1 MRVFTD
7 GACPQNGRKTSKAAW
22 ACWFPEAQSL
32 SASGRVPEGED
43 QTNNRAE
50 LMAIQQAVHILQRN
64 GYESSDVVVYTDS
77 QYCIDCLTKWIP
89 GWVARGW
96 KTSSGT
102 DVLHRDLIQDISG
115 RLTKFKSHRFV
126 HVRAHTGGED
136 DLSRQNDRVD
146 RMARGVVEDTPV
158 REIETPAEDVLFEG
172 CPLRLLGSPVS
183 QASVVSWIRSNLDKL
198 DSDLVDKHLLKA
210 FTEACKA
217 RDVTLTK
224 QTIQRTPMLR
234 AERFHLERTS
244 IVIEKTDA

>member
-22 ACWFPEAQSL
+22 AAWFPEAQAL
-32 SASGRVPEGED
+32 SAAGRVPDGQD

-50 LMAIQQAVHILQRN
+50 LMAIHQAVQILQRN
-64 GYESSDVVVYTDS
+64 GYESADIVVYTDS

-89 GWVARGW
+89 GWVARAW

-102 DVLHRDLIQDISG
+102 DVLHRDLIEDISQ
-115 RLTKFKSHRFV
+115 RLTKFKSYRFV

-146 RMARGVVEDTPV
+146 RMARGVVEDVPV
-158 REIETPAEDVLFEG
+158 RTVEAPAEDVVFEG
-172 CPLRLLGSPVS
+172 CPLRLMGPPVS
-183 QASVVSWIRSNLDKL
+183 QASVLTWIRGNLDSL
-198 DSDLVDKHLLKA
+198 DSDLVNKHLLKA

-217 RDVTLTK
+217 RDVTVTK
-224 QTIQRTPMLR
+224 QTIQRQTMVR
-234 AERFHLERTS
+234 AERFHLERTG

>member
-7 GACPQNGRKTSKAAW
+7 GACPQNGRKGSKAGW
-22 ACWFPEAQSL
+22 AVWFPEAQAL
-32 SASGRVPEGED
+32 SASGRVPEGQD

-50 LMAIQQAVHILQRN
+50 LMAIQQAVVILDQAGHLDAN
-64 GYESSDVVVYTDS
+64 LVVYTDS

-96 KTSSGT
+96 KKADGG
-102 DVLHRDLIQDISG
+102 DVLHRDLIEDIST

-146 RMARGVVEDTPV
+146 RMARGTVEDTPV
-158 REIETPAEDVLFEG
+158 RTIEAPAEDAIFEG
-172 CPLRLLGSPVS
+172 CPLRLLGPPVS
-183 QASVVSWIRSNLDKL
+183 QTSIVTWIRANLDKL
-198 DSDLVDKHLLKA
+198 DTDLVDKHLMKA

-217 RDVTLTK
+217 RDVSLTK
-224 QTIQRTPMLR
+224 QTIQRQSMLR
-234 AERFHLERTS
+234 AERFHLERS
-244 IVIEKTDA
+244 GVEIVKLDA